1 MKNIYFLL
9 LNCILFTVG
18 WYAARQYQLN
28 QIPEYKGYTPSYKG
42 TLKGKIEKELPIW
55 EHFTTEEKIKGV
67 YGYNKL
73 K

>member
-1 MKNIYFLL
+1 MMSWNVYLSYYF
-9 LNCILFTVG
+9 T
-18 WYAARQYQLN
+18 
-28 QIPEYKGYTPSYKG
+28 QIPKYKGYTPSYKG

-55 EHFTTEEKIKGV
+55 EQFTTEEKIKGV